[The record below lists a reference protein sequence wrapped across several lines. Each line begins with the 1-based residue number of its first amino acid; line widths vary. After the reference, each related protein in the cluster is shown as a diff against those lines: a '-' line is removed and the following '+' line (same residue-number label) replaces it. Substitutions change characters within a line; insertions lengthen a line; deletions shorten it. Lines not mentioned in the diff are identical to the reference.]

1 MSLSAIRE
9 LVAATPF
16 FDTHEHLL
24 EERTRLAGPGA
35 HGLQPCVD
43 AALLFYHYAGD
54 DLWVAGM
61 PTAERNRFFSPNV
74 DPADKWSIVAPYWQR
89 AQHTGY
95 LRAVTET
102 IRLVYEVEQVDAS
115 TFVAITERMRQA
127 ARPGFYRS
135 ILRENARVE
144 VCQVNSLETT
154 FCETEYPDIL
164 QQDLSLIP
172 FSTGVNPAALAD
184 FSRRSGLPAD
194 TLADWHAIVDWA
206 FATYGPRACAVKSQ
220 AAYSRR
226 LNYDDVSPEDA
237 APLFA
242 RLRAGGTLVPNER
255 KGLEDHLMRFCVRR
269 ASEMGLPVKLH
280 CGYYAGSDRMPLE
293 RVRQNAADLCPLL
306 VDFPNATFILMHIGY
321 PYQDE
326 FIALAKHYRNVVV
339 DLCWAWI
346 VSPVATARFVKEFL
360 LAAPSNK
367 LLTFGGDYTTVESI
381 AGHAAVAR
389 QGLAQALSDLVTDGW
404 LTEPAALDLVEPL
417 MRGNA
422 GGLFA
427 RQMS

>member
-1 MSLSAIRE
+1 

-24 EERTRLAGPGA
+24 EERTRLAGPRA
-35 HGLQPCVD
+35 HRLQPCDD
-43 AALLFYHYAGD
+43 AALLFCHYAGD

-61 PTAERNRFFSPNV
+61 PAAERERFFSPEL
-74 DPADKWSIVAPYWQR
+74 DPADKWPIVAPYWQR
-89 AQHTGY
+89 TQHTGY
-95 LRAVTET
+95 LRAVAET
-102 IRLVYEVEQVDAS
+102 IRRVYEVEHLDVA
-115 TFVAITERMRQA
+115 TFVEVSDRMRRTV
-127 ARPGFYRS
+127 RPGFYRP
-135 ILRENARVE
+135 ILRDVAGVE

-154 FCETEYPDIL
+154 FCETQYPDLL

-172 FSTGVNPAALAD
+172 FSTGLNPTALAD
-184 FSRRSGLPAD
+184 FSRQSGLPAD

-226 LNYDDVSPEDA
+226 LNYEDVSAEDA

-242 RLRAGGTLVPNER
+242 RLRAGDDLASNQR
-255 KGLEDHLMRFCVRR
+255 KALEDHLMRSCLRR
-269 ASEMGLPVKLH
+269 AGTMGLPVKLH

-306 VDFPNATFILMHIGY
+306 ADFPNVTFILMHIGY

-326 FIALAKHYRNVVV
+326 YVALGKQYRNVMV

-346 VSPVATARFVKEFL
+346 INPAATARFVKEFL

-367 LLTFGGDYTTVESI
+367 LLTFGGDYATVENI
-381 AGHAAVAR
+381 VGHAELAR
-389 QGLAQALSDLVTDGW
+389 QGLSQALSDLVSEGW
-404 LTEPAALDLVEPL
+404 LSEQAALDLVEPL
-417 MRGNA
+417 MHGNA
-422 GGLFA
+422 RALFS
-427 RQMS
+427 R